1 MEWLWLFLIFL
12 RASFLS
18 VNGQTAL
25 PILRQDLVATGIT
38 TDQRVIEALTIGRL
52 GTGPGGL
59 YIVAL
64 GYFIMGWIGA
74 LAALVATLLPPLL
87 VLPVSSWLRPRL
99 AQPRVNGA
107 MRGLALA
114 TSGLV
119 IVTSLFL
126 LLAIGDGGLPA
137 PWQLALV
144 GVAYVLSLDG
154 RLHPLWMIVG
164 GAAVG
169 ILAATVAG

>member
-1 MEWLWLFLIFL
+1 MEVLWLFLVFL

-38 TDQRVIEALTIGRL
+38 TDQKIIEALTIGRL

-64 GYFIMGWIGA
+64 GYFIMGWAGA
-74 LAALVATLLPPLL
+74 VAALVATLLPPLL

-99 AQPRVNGA
+99 DQPRVNGA
-107 MRGLALA
+107 IRGLALA

-144 GVAYVLSLDG
+144 GAAYALSLDG

-169 ILAATVAG
+169 IAVSTVAS